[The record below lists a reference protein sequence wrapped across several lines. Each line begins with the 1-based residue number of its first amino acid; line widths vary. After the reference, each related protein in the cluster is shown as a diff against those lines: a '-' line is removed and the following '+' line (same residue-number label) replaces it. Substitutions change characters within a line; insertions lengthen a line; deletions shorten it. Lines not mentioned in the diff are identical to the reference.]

1 MRVLVTGARRGIGL
15 ALVQAYV
22 ARGDDVIATVR
33 GETPDTL
40 ALLACPRL
48 VVVPLDVAS
57 ETSVKAAAAAVP
69 GHLDVLIS
77 NAGMTGGPQRAPGM
91 DLARAAAIL
100 DTNAMGPLRV
110 YDAFADH
117 LRSGARPARLVHVS
131 SEAGSLGRFRASKK
145 PEYAMSKAAL
155 NALTRWVAAVEPSLV
170 CASLDPGWTA
180 TRTGGDGATFT
191 PEQTAARLVAAIDR
205 LGPEHSGGFY
215 DAELVAIPW

>member
-1 MRVLVTGARRGIGL
+1 MRRAASLSGSTRGMVARFPAVQVGKTRRRG
-15 ALVQAYV
+15 
-22 ARGDDVIATVR
+22 R
-33 GETPDTL
+33 
-40 ALLACPRL
+40 
-48 VVVPLDVAS
+48 
-57 ETSVKAAAAAVP
+57 
-69 GHLDVLIS
+69 
-77 NAGMTGGPQRAPGM
+77 
-91 DLARAAAIL
+91 
-100 DTNAMGPLRV
+100 
-110 YDAFADH
+110 F
-117 LRSGARPARLVHVS
+117 GARPARLVHVS

-191 PEQTAARLVAAIDR
+191 PEQTAARLVVAIDR